1 VKVLAR
7 WRALRASYAS
17 ALIGLV
23 SPLLVP
29 LDARA
34 EGPIEQIGLDYSAPA
49 ECPSAEQVLRQIAGY
64 TAKWTLAHGRD
75 DVRHFRL
82 RAEHRD
88 GAYVGR
94 FDLREADGTT
104 VGREVTGDSCEDVAL
119 ALAITVALAIDP
131 RATVGVGEE
140 SPSPVVVQVTDAPP
154 APNDSSSPPRGEPK
168 VGTVPD
174 RPVKPAARADVASP
188 RMNLAVG
195 ARVEGTTA
203 VSGLLAVI
211 DAFFEIEAE
220 RAIERLPWFRPVVR
234 VGLRQSFTRTAS
246 VGDARVDI
254 GWTAGQIEACPSRL
268 VFASQ
273 LSVEGCLGANVG
285 ELTALARDIPGA
297 ERTRRLWFD
306 YGGLLALRWQ
316 AHPNLFAELAG
327 ASWVPRTRDRLR
339 VAPDGLVSRAPE
351 VGFSAGVGIGWRF

>member
-140 SPSPVVVQVTDAPP
+140 SPSPVGVQVTDAPP
-154 APNDSSSPPRGEPK
+154 APNDSSS
-168 VGTVPD
+168 
-174 RPVKPAARADVASP
+174 